1 MHARSLI
8 AVCFMLAALP
18 AVGQEGQ
25 LIKEGQVDANK
36 LIDALAPPPQNRP
49 VRTRSLGI
57 AREDVEAS
65 GGSASHGNVNLQ
77 VTFLTN
83 SADLTPAAR
92 HSLDVVGQALASEKL
107 QSYRFSIE
115 GHADPRGSAA
125 ANLKLSQLRAQ
136 SVRDYLVQAQNIDKA
151 RLEAIGKGDR
161 EPLNRNNPEA
171 PENRRVTIV
180 NLSR

>member
-1 MHARSLI
+1 MNARSLI
-8 AVCFMLAALP
+8 AVCFMVAALP
-18 AVGQEGQ
+18 ATGQEGQ

-36 LIDALAPPPQNRP
+36 LIDALAPAQNRP

-57 AREDVEAS
+57 AREDVEAT

-107 QSYRFSIE
+107 QTYRFAIE

-125 ANLKLSQLRAQ
+125 ANLKLSELRAQ

-161 EPLNRNNPEA
+161 EPLNKNVPEA

>member
-1 MHARSLI
+1 MNARSLI
-8 AVCFMLAALP
+8 ALCFMLAALP
-18 AVGQEGQ
+18 AMGQEGQ

-36 LIDALAPPPQNRP
+36 LIDALAPAQNRP

-57 AREDVEAS
+57 AREDVEAT

-83 SADLTPAAR
+83 SADLTPAAKR
-92 HSLDVVGQALASEKL
+92 SLDVVGQALASDKL
-107 QSYRFSIE
+107 QTYRFSIE

-136 SVRDYLVQAQNIDKA
+136 SVRDYLVQTQNIDKA
-151 RLEAIGKGDR
+151 RLEAVGKGDR
-161 EPLNRNNPEA
+161 EPLNKNNPEA